1 LISFLANP
9 VRLVPMQLG
18 NAYPAI
24 RQTNSCDAF
33 ELPPTSW
40 AINFTK
46 TRKVTNATADGDGF
60 NLCELT
66 DDLKAHCNAVNLARH
81 YSGGQTSIAEASGE
95 ACVIRGR

>member
-1 LISFLANP
+1 
-9 VRLVPMQLG
+9 MQLG

-24 RQTNSCDAF
+24 RETNSCNAF

-40 AINFTK
+40 AISFTK

-66 DDLKAHCNAVNLARH
+66 DDLKVHRNSEFGHTIIGVA
-81 YSGGQTSIAEASGE
+81 
-95 ACVIRGR
+95 GRAQPRDR